1 MDSAAQERLRVEAR
15 DVVEHEVRPNNSPLG
30 RRPEAHRE
38 DVARYELPKLP
49 SVRESGVGVR
59 SDSHFIRA
67 GVRRTF
73 CRICKAEIAE
83 TLRTPRDKCQRNTWG
98 EGAMRCCY
106 ECAELRWRE
115 VRESRALGRVLH

>member
-1 MDSAAQERLRVEAR
+1 MVNPL
-15 DVVEHEVRPNNSPLG
+15 RPNNSPLG
-30 RRPEAHRE
+30 RRSEAHRE

-98 EGAMRCCY
+98 EGAMHICS
-106 ECAELRWRE
+106 ECAEIRWQAKR
-115 VRESRALGRVLH
+115 RARSQGRFLH